1 MFRILIIALASC
13 LPMAATQAQPEPP
26 AAKIIEQNPWQDH
39 GDYRVLISNFNSDF
53 LQPAT
58 ADALGLTRAA
68 NQAII
73 NIAVTRKDSSGR
85 YSLGLPAQVSG
96 HSVNLMQ
103 QQKSL
108 EFVEVAEQSATYY
121 LAPVRITNEEVLHF
135 SVTVQ
140 IDDVSLPIAF
150 TRTFYVSD

>member
-1 MFRILIIALASC
+1 MHRILILAFALFLPLAS
-13 LPMAATQAQPEPP
+13 AQAQPEPP
-26 AAKIIEQNPWQDH
+26 AARIIEQKPWQDH
-39 GDYRVLISNFNSDF
+39 GDYRVLISHFNSDF

-58 ADALGLTRAA
+58 ASALGLTRAA

-73 NIAVTRKDSSGR
+73 NIAVTHKGADGY

-103 QQKSL
+103 QQKTL
-108 EFVEVAEQSATYY
+108 DFVEVAEQTATYY

-135 SVTVQ
+135 SLTVQ
-140 IDDVSLPIAF
+140 IDDVSLPITF